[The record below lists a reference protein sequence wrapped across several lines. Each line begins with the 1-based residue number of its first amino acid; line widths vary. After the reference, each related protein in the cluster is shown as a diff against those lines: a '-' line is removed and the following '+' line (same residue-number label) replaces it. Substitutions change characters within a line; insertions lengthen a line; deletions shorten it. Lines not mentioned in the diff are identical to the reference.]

1 MLAQLA
7 VQTMKKGT
15 GWKHDPKKLSRGA
28 TRHPTPIHS
37 LAASV
42 FEHWTHAQGQGAGGG
57 GSSFWQL
64 GAIEEAADSR
74 LLPLCW
80 TSFLKEPVELPAL
93 KMVIITI
100 PLT

>member
-1 MLAQLA
+1 M
-7 VQTMKKGT
+7 T
-15 GWKHDPKKLSRGA
+15 PRNFSRGSA
-28 TRHPTPIHS
+28 RHPTPIHS

-42 FEHWTHAQGQGAGGG
+42 FEHWTHAVGRGGG
-57 GSSFWQL
+57 GRGL
-64 GAIEEAADSR
+64 ILAAGSRRGSSR
-74 LLPLCW
+74 LKTIAPVLD